1 MTICSPS
8 TGYIALR
15 PRAMFSAWD
24 EQIIMSPSLKGNN
37 GILYLVDQNFLTS
50 FAGSAL
56 ITIIEPVREKTNN
69 LSSDQV

>member
-1 MTICSPS
+1 MMICSPS

-24 EQIIMSPSLKGNN
+24 EQIIMSPSLKDNN
-37 GILYLVDQNFLTS
+37 GILYLDDQNFLTS

-56 ITIIEPVREKTNN
+56 ITIEPVREKTNN